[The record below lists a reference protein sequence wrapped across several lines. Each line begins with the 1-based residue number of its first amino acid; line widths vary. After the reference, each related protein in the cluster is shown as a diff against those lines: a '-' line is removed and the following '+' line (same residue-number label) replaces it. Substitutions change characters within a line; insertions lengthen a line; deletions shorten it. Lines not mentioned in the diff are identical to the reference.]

1 MTTTLLVLA
10 VVLVVATFG
19 GWLTWTA
26 NRLDNLHHRVELAH
40 EALLRR
46 LSERAGWVL
55 EVAMSGILDDAEAVL
70 LADAAARARAAGDAD
85 RGPAESDLSR
95 TLRGIFDDEAESAR
109 LRAVPLGEELVAASQ
124 RVELA
129 RRFHN
134 DVVGSARHLR
144 SRRRTRWFHL
154 AGHAGPLDTVD
165 LDDALPTGFRD
176 A

>member
-1 MTTTLLVLA
+1 MATLA
-10 VVLVVATFG
+10 VVIAVVLLAAVFG

-46 LSERAGWVL
+46 LSERAGWAL
-55 EVAMSGILDDAEAVL
+55 EVAIAGVLDDAEALL
-70 LADAAARARAAGDAD
+70 LADAATRARAAGPHDLA
-85 RGPAESDLSR
+85 GAESDLSR
-95 TLRGIFDDEAESAR
+95 TLRGIFDDPDESAR
-109 LRAVPLGEELVAASQ
+109 VRAVPIGAELAAACQ

-144 SRRRTRWFHL
+144 ARRRSRWFHL
-154 AGHAGPLDTVD
+154 AGHAGPLETVD
-165 LDDALPTGFRD
+165 IDDALPQGFRTP
-176 A
+176 